1 MGINDKQ
8 KNPHKQHGDMHG
20 HTCLLN
26 ECPIHYPKPRNHA
39 PMGHMAQHIS
49 ASGKTAQDKAAQE
62 HNLAMPPPIKN
73 PAAVALGKLGGASK
87 SAAKQ
92 KAARKNGKKGG
103 RPRKKPSPARS
114 GGPDV

>member
-1 MGINDKQ
+1 
-8 KNPHKQHGDMHG
+8 
-20 HTCLLN
+20 
-26 ECPIHYPKPRNHA
+26 
-39 PMGHMAQHIS
+39 
-49 ASGKTAQDKAAQE
+49 
-62 HNLAMPPPIKN
+62 MPPPIKN